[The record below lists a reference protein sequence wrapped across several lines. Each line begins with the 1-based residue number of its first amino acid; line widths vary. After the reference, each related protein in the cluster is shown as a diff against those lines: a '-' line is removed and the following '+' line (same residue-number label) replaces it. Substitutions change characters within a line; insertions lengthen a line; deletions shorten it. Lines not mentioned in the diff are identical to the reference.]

1 MRRILIATF
10 LTGTLFF
17 FTQQHLN
24 AQGILKKV
32 KTATNSQSMSFK
44 GKSVLKTLERQLE
57 RLEEAIQKGDHRTG
71 SMNVKYIKKGLL
83 TIKGSD
89 PNFDLGEIE
98 RKLVLLEGQIGE
110 DPAIAITEKEEAE
123 ASTRRVAY
131 ANQQQERQAAMQ
143 AEQRKREL
151 EFAKRLKAQGRN
163 VSRNAMGVSGS
174 DVKLDFS
181 SARMWPGVTLQS
193 LLATHSG
200 LVLSLDGKLQ
210 IPKLIFSFLPPDLES
225 GEIPKYDS
233 FVKEEVMM
241 TAKVIHRLTGD
252 EMGTFYYNINPYQN
266 TFSNG
271 TQHQGQGFDRVI
283 QLKEGDFD
291 LKFYGTGTH
300 FFTFPFKVLKKK
312 ATNPYSVFP
321 EVYFLKGPW
330 EDWAYIA
337 DSGIGGKKALLFKFF
352 MDYDNPEVEN
362 EYKQDIE
369 TEILFKGTVFRGS
382 NKVGV
387 LLPQDEV
394 ADRTGEKFHRAA
406 TVTRGIWN
414 AIGTTLV
421 KPDWRN
427 KDNYRHIIDISDLSD
442 GNYRLVLEVKDAH
455 KQYTKK
461 TFPFKI
467 SGGKVVGHSSTTRG
481 EHGDK
486 YTFMESGLGKI
497 FIKAQ

>member
-10 LTGTLFF
+10 LTGALF
-17 FTQQHLN
+17 FTQQHLHS
-24 AQGILKKV
+24 QGILKKV
-32 KTATNSQSMSFK
+32 DNSQSMSFK
-44 GKSVLKTLERQLE
+44 GKTVLKTLERQFE
-57 RLEEAIQKGDHRTG
+57 RLEGAIQKGDYKTG
-71 SMNVKYIKKGLL
+71 ATNVKYIKKGMLA
-83 TIKGSD
+83 IKASD
-89 PNFDLGEIE
+89 PDFDLSELE
-98 RKLVLLEGQIGE
+98 SKLALLEGQPGE
-110 DPAIAITEKEEAE
+110 DPAIAIAEKEEAE
-123 ASTRRVAY
+123 ANERQAAY
-131 ANQQQERQAAMQ
+131 ANQQQEQKAAMQ

-151 EFAKRLKAQGRN
+151 EFAKRLKAQGRD
-163 VSRNAMGVSGS
+163 VSRNAMGVSGPN
-174 DVKLDFS
+174 VKLDFS

-200 LVLSLDGKLQ
+200 LVMSLDGKLQ
-210 IPKLIFSFLPPDLES
+210 TPKLIFSFLPPDLQG

-233 FVKEEVMM
+233 FIKEEVMI
-241 TAKVIHRLTGD
+241 TAKVVHRASAE
-252 EMGTFYYNINPYQN
+252 EMGTFYYSINPYQN

-271 TQHQGQGFDRVI
+271 TQHQGQGFDRVV

-300 FFTFPFKVLKKK
+300 FFTLPFKVVKKK
-312 ATNPYSVFP
+312 ATDPYSVFP

-369 TEILFKGTVFRGS
+369 TDILFKGTVYRGS
-382 NKVGV
+382 AKVGV
-387 LLPQDEV
+387 LMPQDEV
-394 ADRTGEKFHRAA
+394 ANRTGEKFHRAA

-421 KPDWRN
+421 KLDWRN

-442 GNYRLVLEVKDAH
+442 GNYSLVLEVEDAH

-467 SGGKVVGHSSTTRG
+467 SGGKLIGDSSTTRG
-481 EHGDK
+481 KHGDK
-486 YTFMESGLGKI
+486 YTFMEPGLGKT